1 MDDLVGAV
9 LLDRYRVEAELG
21 VGGMGRVYLA
31 RHVHL
36 GNKVAVKLLTHDED
50 PLADERFQREAELM
64 ARVRHPNVV
73 AVLDFGMTLEGVPAI
88 VMEFVDGISL
98 EEHLKR
104 CGAIAWGEACALLQ
118 GILAGLDAVHG
129 AAIMHR
135 DLKPSNVI
143 LEEGDIERPK
153 LIDFGIAKPLDPE
166 AIRGALTRAGI
177 LVGTP
182 AYMAPEQ
189 IVGARVDQ
197 RADLY
202 AAGLIWYECATGKL
216 LYDSDE
222 FAELLRRVR
231 EPAPPPVAPSSLPEI
246 PDAVADVVL
255 SALSIDPAD
264 RPTDARVFAA
274 RLRTGARLGR
284 GSRPPVPVSRDR
296 VSAPGPSP
304 GPSAARA
311 NRGRYLVA
319 AVLPPT
325 RLGLADE
332 RRWLASLLSAGAR
345 GFILGAQVWIA
356 LQDVPVPEGDA
367 RAAAESLCGR
377 VMERFGSTAVASWAV
392 VDTDFALTAPQ
403 LIGAKPLP
411 PALRD
416 LLDAML

>member
-1 MDDLVGAV
+1 MEAMVGTV
-9 LLDRYRVEAELG
+9 VLDRYRVEAELG
-21 VGGMGRVYLA
+21 AGGMGRVYLA
-31 RHVHL
+31 RHIHL
-36 GNKVAVKLLTHDED
+36 GTKVALKVLAHDED
-50 PLADERFQREAELM
+50 PLAEERFHREAELM

-73 AVLDFGMTLEGVPAI
+73 TVVDFGMTVEGMPAI
-88 VMEFVDGISL
+88 VMEFVEGISL
-98 EEHLKR
+98 EEHLQR
-104 CGAIAWGEACALLQ
+104 HGAMAWGDACALLQ
-118 GILAGLDAVHG
+118 GVLSGLAAMHA

-143 LEEGDIERPK
+143 LVEGDVERPK
-153 LIDFGIAKPLDPE
+153 LIDFGIAKPLDPA
-166 AIRGALTRAGI
+166 AIRGDLTRAGI

-189 IVGARVDQ
+189 LVGARVDQ

-202 AAGLIWYECATGKL
+202 AAGLLWYECATGKL

-222 FAELLRRVR
+222 FSELLRRVR
-231 EPAPPPVAPSSLPEI
+231 VPAPLPEAPPSLPEI
-246 PDAVADVVL
+246 PDSVADVVL

-264 RPTDARVFAA
+264 RPTDARVFAT

-284 GSRPPVPVSRDR
+284 VSRPPAPLDRER
-296 VSAPGPSP
+296 VSVPQ
-304 GPSAARA
+304 RA
-311 NRGRYLVA
+311 SLPTQVHALRGRYLVA

-332 RRWLASLLSAGAR
+332 RRWLSSQLPVGAR
-345 GFILGAQVWIA
+345 GFTLGAQVWVA
-356 LQDVPVPEGDA
+356 LQGAAVSEDDA
-367 RAAAESLCGR
+367 RAAAEGLCQR
-377 VMERFGSTAVASWAV
+377 VMERFGPTAVASWVV
-392 VDTDFALTAPQ
+392 VDPEFALTAPQ